1 MPTQFEW
8 ILFFRLLIS
17 VLLGVLIGFE
27 RTNRYKEAGIRT
39 HAIVALG
46 SCLLMI
52 LSKYGFMDTM
62 DADHSRIAAQVV
74 TGIGFLGAG
83 MILVRK
89 NTVSGLTT
97 AAGIWT
103 TSAVGMTI
111 GAGMYFIGVST
122 AVLIILVQI
131 VFHTKWFSRFDRS
144 NDTFMVNCNTAS
156 IRDIIDYIKR
166 YDEHSFPINI
176 VCFNLYWIIKPP
188 LVFLYESYGFI
199 INATKFENL
208 NFLLW
213 LTTIVLFFGFILKV
227 CFFMNEVIQ
236 EKTNYDLNLI
246 HVILLPTS
254 ISIVIYLLYIAFL
267 VVKWFFA
274 WIFAV

>member
-1 MPTQFEW
+1 MPTQFDF
-8 ILFFRLLIS
+8 ILLLRLVIA
-17 VLLGVLIGFE
+17 VLLGALIGFE

-52 LSKYGFMDTM
+52 LSKFGFPEVSN
-62 DADHSRIAAQVV
+62 ADHSRIAAQVV

-111 GAGMYFIGVST
+111 GAGMYFIGIST
-122 AVLIILVQI
+122 AVLVILVQL

-144 NDTFMVNCNTAS
+144 NDTFLVNCSTSS
-156 IRDIIDYIKR
+156 IREIIDYVKSLDIEIVMYRVGEQDENRVNIELILR
-166 YDEHSFPINI
+166 YPN
-176 VCFNLYWIIKPP
+176 
-188 LVFLYESYGFI
+188 G
-199 INATKFENL
+199 L
-208 NFLLW
+208 NKQ
-213 LTTIVLFFGFILKV
+213 ILK
-227 CFFMNEVIQ
+227 
-236 EKTNYDLNLI
+236 EKMLEHITDLD
-246 HVILLPTS
+246 VEE
-254 ISIVIYLLYIAFL
+254 
-267 VVKWFFA
+267 
-274 WIFAV
+274 

>member
-1 MPTQFEW
+1 MDDDMYHYDSSGNLTGFSSKKPPERPIDYSVVIF
-8 ILFFRLLIS
+8 LF
-17 VLLGVLIGFE
+17 
-27 RTNRYKEAGIRT
+27 
-39 HAIVALG
+39 IVAA
-46 SCLLMI
+46 I
-52 LSKYGFMDTM
+52 LAWNYE
-62 DADHSRIAAQVV
+62 
-74 TGIGFLGAG
+74 
-83 MILVRK
+83 
-89 NTVSGLTT
+89 
-97 AAGIWT
+97 
-103 TSAVGMTI
+103 
-111 GAGMYFIGVST
+111 Y
-122 AVLIILVQI
+122 
-131 VFHTKWFSRFDRS
+131 
-144 NDTFMVNCNTAS
+144 
-156 IRDIIDYIKR
+156 IIDYIKR

-176 VCFNLYWIIKPP
+176 VCFNLYWVIKPP
-188 LVFLYESYGFI
+188 LVFLYESYSFI

-236 EKTNYDLNLI
+236 EKTNYNLNLI